1 MSNFDDSGLDLDQL
15 FLPAWAQQSA
25 DVNKYADFVGY
36 EEEKSTGKNRDGRRK
51 GNRPPRGERGNRTD
65 RPARRGTG
73 DRSARFANNEYPQN
87 KESKDDERSNKPP
100 RSNRNLRP
108 DERRGR
114 FSGRREERKPLP
126 PLPEVDVQL
135 IPESIVVETLAR
147 QIRQSGRAYPL
158 FEIAHIILKRPE
170 RLEVAYSTI
179 KKNGQVVQPLYFCSL
194 DRTLW
199 FSEDEAME
207 YVLKNHFS
215 DFYETQKIPI
225 EGPKGTYTFV
235 AQCGMSGEVFG
246 PPNLHDYQN
255 KICKFHAERFPN
267 VPFDIYKSRIRIVK
281 DPEVIEKWKEQMSF
295 SQQYNCLQ
303 VPDPLVLQDMPSVRE
318 HFRQTH
324 LASVIQKVDTI
335 SLTNA
340 DIKKQPNHLV
350 SVLYRRLLEEQKRFP
365 LKLVTTLSQKFAA
378 HALQFFKI
386 NKTVTH
392 VCISRPHYLDVES
405 TSVSENVKKI
415 MGYVATHP
423 DCKRADIYKELVPGY
438 EESVANMPEA
448 KVAESNPNVTP
459 EQETSG
465 DAAAK
470 TETSASNL
478 PTEVASALAN
488 LNSDLHWLV
497 QCGHIIEFY
506 KGNIQV
512 APKKIAPPPPKNKDK
527 TKKEKTEA
535 KESSENNTVNT
546 TENNAEVKVEESVK
560 ASTEESAEP
569 STSSIEPSAAEKEQ

>member
-1 MSNFDDSGLDLDQL
+1 MSNFDDSGLDLNQL

-36 EEEKSTGKNRDGRRK
+36 EDEKSTGKNRDGRRK
-51 GNRPPRGERGNRTD
+51 DNRSPRGDRGNRTD
-65 RPARRGTG
+65 RPARRGMG
-73 DRSARFANNEYPQN
+73 RSARFANNEYPQN
-87 KESKDDERSNKPP
+87 KDAKDDERTNRPP
-100 RSNRNLRP
+100 RSNRNPRQ

-114 FSGRREERKPLP
+114 FGGGGREERKPLP

-255 KICKFHAERFPN
+255 KVCKFHAERFPN

-295 SQQYNCLQ
+295 SLQYNCLQ
-303 VPDPLVLQDMPSVRE
+303 VPDPLVLQDIPSVRE

-324 LASVIQKVDTI
+324 LTSVIQKVDTI
-335 SLTNA
+335 SLTSA

-350 SVLYRRLLEEQKRFP
+350 SVLYRRLLDEQKRFP

-415 MGYVATHP
+415 MGYVAAHP
-423 DCKRADIYKELVPGY
+423 DCKRADIYKELIPGY
-438 EESVANMPEA
+438 DESVVNTPETKA
-448 KVAESNPNVTP
+448 AESNSNVAQ

-465 DAAAK
+465 GDAEAK
-470 TETSASNL
+470 VEAPVSNL
-478 PTEVASALAN
+478 PPEVASALAN
-488 LNSDLHWLV
+488 LNADIHWLI

-512 APKKIAPPPPKNKDK
+512 APKKIAPPTPKNKQ
-527 TKKEKTEA
+527 KKEKAET
-535 KESSENNTVNT
+535 KEDSENNAVNA
-546 TENNAEVKVEESVK
+546 TESNTEVKVKEPEMLTSEETQTQEQSADSSVEK
-560 ASTEESAEP
+560 
-569 STSSIEPSAAEKEQ
+569 KEQ